1 MKAGGEAVGLKQL
14 LVSSRP
20 GRRKDMKRGLLVLLG
35 LAVAFAAW
43 NSSDAAAVQ
52 MKINTIS
59 ATGSPWHKAMIRF
72 AEIVK
77 ERTNGAIEVLVYAD
91 GQLGDISQTLTGMQ
105 MGTIDMGYFGLGSA
119 VFLKAY
125 APVSII
131 YVPYLFKSKEEATRI
146 LNSPI
151 FLEMYERGAKESGV
165 RIFGAYGARSPRAIQ
180 TTKGPINKPED
191 LKGMKLRSPGM
202 EIFLATFRALDMKP
216 TSLPMTE
223 IYMALQQGVVEGQDN
238 GFDLAVPLKF
248 HEVAKYWCATDHVYE
263 VTGWFIS
270 EKVWSGLT
278 EEQKRVFTQAAEEA
292 GKLATELVE
301 KLDQESIET
310 LKKTGCTYTIPD
322 REAFRRA
329 WADLH
334 KQFEGKLWPEG
345 LVEKIRAMQR

>member
-1 MKAGGEAVGLKQL
+1 
-14 LVSSRP
+14 
-20 GRRKDMKRGLLVLLG
+20 MKRMVVAVLG
-35 LAVAFAAW
+35 VAVALAAW
-43 NSSDAAAVQ
+43 NTGHTAPVQ

-77 ERTNGAIEVLVYAD
+77 ERTNGGIEVLVYGD

-125 APVSII
+125 APLSII
-131 YVPYLFKSKEEATRI
+131 YVPYLFKTKEDATKI

-151 FLEMYERGAKESGV
+151 FLDMYEKGAKESGV

-180 TTKGPINKPED
+180 TTSGPINKPED

-202 EIFLATFRALDMKP
+202 EIFLATFKALDVKP

-238 GFDLAVPLKF
+238 GFDLAMPLKF
-248 HEVAKYWCATDHVYE
+248 HEVAKHWSATDHVYE

-270 EKVWSGLT
+270 EKIWGSLT
-278 EEQKRVFTQAAEEA
+278 DEQRLILTRAAKEA
-292 GKLATELVE
+292 GDLASVLVD
-301 KLDQESIET
+301 KLDQDSIET

-329 WADLH
+329 WADVH
-334 KQFEGKLWPEG
+334 KQFEGKVWPEG
-345 LVEKIRAMQR
+345 LVDRIRAMQK

>member
-1 MKAGGEAVGLKQL
+1 MKGKL
-14 LVSSRP
+14 LV
-20 GRRKDMKRGLLVLLG
+20 V
-35 LAVAFAAW
+35 LAVVVALAAS
-43 NSSDAAAVQ
+43 NLGHAAPVQ
-52 MKINTIS
+52 LKINTIS
-59 ATGSPWHKAMIRF
+59 ASDSPWHKAMLRF

-77 ERTNGAIEVLVYAD
+77 DRTNGGMEVLVYAD

-125 APVSII
+125 APVSVI

-151 FLEMYERGAKESGV
+151 FLEMYEKGAKESGV

-180 TTKGPINKPED
+180 TTRGPINKPED

-202 EIFLATFRALDMKP
+202 EIFLATFRALDVKP

-238 GFDLAVPLKF
+238 GFDLAMPLKF
-248 HEVAKYWCATDHVYE
+248 HEVAKYWSATDHVYE

-270 EKVWSGLT
+270 EKVWTGLT
-278 EEQKRVFTQAAEEA
+278 PEQRKIFTQSAEEA
-292 GKLATELVE
+292 GKLATELVD
-301 KLDQESIET
+301 KLDQDSIET

-322 REAFRRA
+322 REAFRRV

-334 KQFEGKLWPEG
+334 KQFDGKLWPEG
-345 LVEKIRAMQR
+345 LVEKIRAMQK